1 MIPMKILKYLFF
13 LILIVIIGGAIYF
26 ATKDGSYD
34 ISESKVINAP
44 AEVIYNK
51 VKDFKS
57 WQEWGPWMD
66 EDADMEVTYAEKTE
80 GEGASYSWT
89 SAEMGDGSM
98 KTVKVIPNKEI
109 DQVISFNTPIGDSDS
124 EVTWRFEPTETPGQT
139 KVTWG
144 MRGEQSLME
153 KVFMSFQDE
162 DMETAISSMYER
174 GLMNL
179 DKVVMVEMKK
189 FEISVDGI
197 TQYSGGFYM
206 YNTSA
211 ARQNDLSAKMAPM
224 MGQVMGF
231 MQQNNIPMSGKPF
244 TIYNSVDQANG
255 TVIFSTAIPVKDRV
269 IIPQGSP
276 VLSGYMDPG
285 VALKT
290 TLKGNY
296 DNIPAAYKKAQEYAV
311 TNNLQIDTNTPTFE
325 VYVTDP
331 NEVPNP
337 ANYITE
343 IYMPVIAPVNEQ
355 EL

>member
-1 MIPMKILKYLFF
+1 MKIIKYLFF

-26 ATKDGSYD
+26 ATKDGSFN
-34 ISESKVINAP
+34 ITESKVVNAP

-57 WQEWGPWMD
+57 WQEWGPWME
-66 EDADMEVTYAEKTE
+66 EDADIEVTYAEKTE

-89 SAEMGDGSM
+89 SNKMGDGSM

-109 DQVISFNTPIGDSDS
+109 DQVITFNTPVGDSDS
-124 EVTWRFEPTETPGQT
+124 EVTWRFEPTEVPGQT
-139 KVTWG
+139 KVSWG
-144 MRGEQSLME
+144 MKGEQSLME
-153 KVFMSFQDE
+153 KVFMAFQDE
-162 DMETAISSMYER
+162 DMETGIRQMYEK
-174 GLMNL
+174 GLNNL
-179 DKVVMVEMKK
+179 DSVVMTEMKK

-211 ARQNDLSAKMAPM
+211 ARQSDIGTKMPPM

-244 TIYNSVDQANG
+244 TIYNSVDQTNG
-255 TVIFSTAIPVKDRV
+255 TVIFSTAVPVKDRV
-269 IIPQGSP
+269 ITPQGSP
-276 VLSGYMDPG
+276 VLSGYMEEG

-296 DNIPAAYKKAQEYAV
+296 DNIPAAYTKAQEYAIA
-311 TNNLQIDTNTPTFE
+311 NNLQIDPNTPMFE
-325 VYVTDP
+325 VYVTNPD
-331 NEVPNP
+331 EVANP
-337 ANYITE
+337 ADYITE
-343 IYMPVIAPVNEQ
+343 IYMPVISPVNEQ